1 MSHQEGLGI
10 FCVISQVLIAR
21 YNLWHD
27 VVWGQFIIW
36 QTVDENRN
44 WSADF
49 PKLPEVFHVLYCWMK
64 WTAVTCWMDNEEFSF
79 EVSRWPVRSW
89 GCFFLVSLYC
99 CDDIQSGFYT
109 KESKQSVLLM
119 MFLFLRLPPCRDYV
133 VSRELHNSFITS
145 IMLRN
150 VHYLCLKVRRF
161 YLLTI
166 GKNGTAP
173 SKSIPLVC
181 CGDLN
186 SLPESG
192 VVEFLDNGR
201 VRIDHGDFLDMKY
214 DGFLSRLSNGKNGEK
229 CGDLTHCFKLQRAY
243 SEDQMSYSNL
253 TYSFTGVIDYIHYT
267 SDLLVPLGVLGSVSQ
282 DYIKGNKIIG
292 WPHPHF
298 PSDHQSLLVE
308 FEALSFSN
316 GVPVYGYIPSSHH
329 PR

>member
-1 MSHQEGLGI
+1 MRTETDQLI
-10 FCVISQVLIAR
+10 FPNYLK
-21 YNLWHD
+21 Y
-27 VVWGQFIIW
+27 FM
-36 QTVDENRN
+36 
-44 WSADF
+44 
-49 PKLPEVFHVLYCWMK
+49 YCRMK
-64 WTAVTCWMDNEEFSF
+64 WTAVTCWMDSGEFSF
-79 EVSRWPVRSW
+79 EVSRWPVSSW
-89 GCFFLVSLYC
+89 GCYFWFHFTAVMIFSQVFTLKSQNSQYYWWCSFSWGCPL
-99 CDDIQSGFYT
+99 
-109 KESKQSVLLM
+109 
-119 MFLFLRLPPCRDYV
+119 PCRDYV
-133 VSRELHNSFITS
+133 VSRELHNSFVTS

-150 VHYLCLKVRRF
+150 VYYLCLKVRRF

>member
-1 MSHQEGLGI
+1 MDSSYMLNGQWRIFIWGVKVTSQELR
-10 FCVISQVLIAR
+10 L
-21 YNLWHD
+21 L
-27 VVWGQFIIW
+27 
-36 QTVDENRN
+36 
-44 WSADF
+44 
-49 PKLPEVFHVLYCWMK
+49 
-64 WTAVTCWMDNEEFSF
+64 
-79 EVSRWPVRSW
+79 
-89 GCFFLVSLYC
+89 FLVSLYC

-133 VSRELHNSFITS
+133 VSRELHNSFVTS

-150 VHYLCLKVRRF
+150 VYYLCLKVRRF